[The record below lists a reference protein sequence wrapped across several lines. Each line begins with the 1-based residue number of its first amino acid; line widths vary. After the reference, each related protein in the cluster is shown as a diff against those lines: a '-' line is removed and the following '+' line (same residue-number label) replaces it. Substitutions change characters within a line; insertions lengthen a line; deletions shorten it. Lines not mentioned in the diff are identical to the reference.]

1 MFADQ
6 LWFRTPDRTRIV
18 RVPNTYLFPSCR
30 KLVRWGI
37 PIGLVCL
44 TSVAIGQNS
53 NSPDRSP
60 SRPAQDSFKE
70 VVMPFVQSNCAVCHN
85 DKLKTAGFSLTQ
97 YQGSDSMLRDR
108 DLWEKVVRRVRAG
121 EMPPKGMPRPKP
133 EAIETVTGWI
143 ENQFAIADRTTPAD
157 PGHLTAHRLNR
168 VEYDNTVRDLLALHF
183 NPSADFPADD
193 SGFGFDNIGD
203 VLSVSP
209 VLMEKY
215 LNAATKIANRA
226 IPSEALPRPTRVR
239 YSPEH
244 SPNDDGMA
252 LENRFEFPA
261 EGDYDLRVAV
271 GGRKEPFRIHLLLD
285 GKEIKTADVVVEKDG
300 NRSYEINLRVP
311 YGEHTLA
318 ATMEPRTPSAVEV
331 ATAERLKAAEEAA
344 YQKAIAAHP
353 EDRKEIALQRAI
365 SNPPT
370 YIDTLE
376 TRGPYHAVA
385 PPLPES
391 YHRVF
396 ACGHLPGHHTASCA
410 RTDLARLARL
420 AYRRPVTPVEVNR
433 LASLVASAQKDGMT
447 FEQAMRIGLEAILV
461 SPNFLFRIE
470 RDPKPEDATAIH
482 PVNDFELASRLSYFL
497 WSSMPDEPLLQAATQ
512 HQLHN
517 QAVLTAQVKRML
529 QDPKSDAL
537 IDNFFGQWL
546 ELRNLESIRPDP
558 DEFPQFNAQ
567 LRRAMHTET
576 QMFVQSVMRN
586 DSSIL
591 DFINGKYTF
600 VNERLA
606 KFYGVPGVTGDE
618 FRRVSL
624 DGNQRSGV
632 LTQASVL
639 TVTSYPT
646 RTSPVLRGK
655 WILENVLNTPPPPP
669 PPGVG
674 SIDAKPGATAGTMR
688 QQMERHRAD
697 PMCAGC
703 HTRMDPLGF
712 AFENYNAI
720 GQWRTQDAGQFVDS
734 TGSLPGGKAFKGS
747 AELKEI
753 LMGSRDTF
761 AECLAEKVMIYAL
774 GRGLEGYDRRAL
786 KQITSNLASSDY
798 RFSALVSGIVNS
810 VPFQMGRGDPTA
822 SRVTKAQPIAT
833 MEGGTN

>member
-1 MFADQ
+1 MPHTHRPA
-6 LWFRTPDRTRIV
+6 PH
-18 RVPNTYLFPSCR
+18 R
-30 KLVRWGI
+30 KLLLRWGI

-44 TSVAIGQNS
+44 AGAAIGQNPPKV
-53 NSPDRSP
+53 SPAAP
-60 SRPAQDSFKE
+60 VQGSFDQ
-70 VVMPFVQSNCAVCHN
+70 VVAPFVQANCAVCHN
-85 DKLKTAGFSLTQ
+85 DQLKTAGLSLTQ
-97 YQGSDSMLRDR
+97 YRGSESMIRDR
-108 DLWEKVVRRVRAG
+108 DLWEKVIRRVRAG
-121 EMPPKGMPRPKP
+121 EMPPKGMPRPNA
-133 EAIETVTGWI
+133 EAVTTVTGWI

-168 VEYDNTVRDLLALHF
+168 VEYDNTVRDLLAVRF
-183 NPSADFPADD
+183 KASVDFPADD

-226 IPSEALPRPTRVR
+226 IPPDALPKPTRMR
-239 YSPEH
+239 FSPEH
-244 SPNDDGMA
+244 SPNDDGTA

-271 GGRKEPFRIHLLLD
+271 GGRKEPYRIHLLLD
-285 GKEIKTADVVVEKDG
+285 GKEIKAADVLVEKDG
-300 NRSYEINLRVP
+300 SRSYEINLHVP

-318 ATMEPRTPSAVEV
+318 ATMETRSPSDAETAVS
-331 ATAERLKAAEEAA
+331 ERLKAAEEAA

-353 EDRKEIALQRAI
+353 EDQKEIALQRAV

-376 TRGPYHAVA
+376 ARGPYHALP

-396 ACGHLPGHHTASCA
+396 ACGHLPGHHTAGCA
-410 RTDLARLARL
+410 RTDLAQLARL
-420 AYRRPVTPVEVNR
+420 AYRRPVTPEEVNR
-433 LASLVASAQKDGMT
+433 VTALVASAQKEGMT

-470 RDPKPEDATAIH
+470 RDPKPDDPSAIH

-497 WSSMPDEPLLQAATQ
+497 WSSMPDEPLLQLAGG
-512 HQLHN
+512 HRLHDP
-517 QAVLTAQVKRML
+517 AVLTAQVKRML
-529 QDPKSDAL
+529 QDGKSDAL
-537 IDNFFGQWL
+537 IDNFAGQWL
-546 ELRNLESIRPDP
+546 ELRNLDSIRPDP

-567 LRRAMHTET
+567 LRRAMYTET
-576 QMFVQSVMRN
+576 QMFVQSVVRN
-586 DSSIL
+586 DSSVL
-591 DFINGKYTF
+591 DFLDGKYTF
-600 VNERLA
+600 LNERLA
-606 KFYGVPGVTGDE
+606 KFYGIPGVTGKQ

-624 DGNQRSGV
+624 DGTERSGV

-697 PMCAGC
+697 PMCAAC

-712 AFENYNAI
+712 ALENYNAI
-720 GQWRTQDAGQFVDS
+720 GQWRTQDAGQMIDS
-734 TGSLPGGKAFKGS
+734 SGSLPNGKVFKGS
-747 AELKEI
+747 AELKAI
-753 LMGSRDTF
+753 LMGSGDTF

-786 KQITSNLASSDY
+786 KQIMSNMAASDY

-810 VPFQMGRGDPTA
+810 VPFQMGRGDAAA
-822 SRVTKAQPIAT
+822 SHITKAQAIPS
-833 MEGGTN
+833 MKGGTN